1 MIMKNFIYHSDV
13 NQYSRDYHYKPQ
25 RSNEKEKHKRESI
38 LEIDIREYME
48 RQTANKKKYGMN
60 KSEGLNK
67 IRNADLYEKVDKH
80 GKIYE
85 KNI

>member
-1 MIMKNFIYHSDV
+1 
-13 NQYSRDYHYKPQ
+13 
-25 RSNEKEKHKRESI
+25 
-38 LEIDIREYME
+38 ME

-67 IRNADLYEKVDKH
+67 IRNADLYEKVDNH

-85 KNI
+85 KNTWRNAKKSD

>member
-1 MIMKNFIYHSDV
+1 
-13 NQYSRDYHYKPQ
+13 
-25 RSNEKEKHKRESI
+25 
-38 LEIDIREYME
+38 ME
-48 RQTANKKKYGMN
+48 RQTANKKKYGMT

-85 KNI
+85 KNISRNTKKSDSCLW

>member
-1 MIMKNFIYHSDV
+1 MLNHDHEEF
-13 NQYSRDYHYKPQ
+13 YKPQ

-48 RQTANKKKYGMN
+48 RQTAIKKKYGMT